1 MPDPGKCSAA
11 CDANDPG
18 DGTGGPEL
26 EYALSCWDL
35 RGHRAVI
42 PGRCARKA
50 DASRSLPTPRCPPNP
65 CHSCDELYRYNLI
78 YSALSAALLVLLAA
92 DTAGSF
98 VALRR
103 DAAAGISEG
112 NAGGFAKLHSEEVE
126 ATDPEAA
133 AAALAVSV
141 LPSPSASGALAVGT
155 PRSRSLLSSL
165 VARAPRLCFLVA
177 TALLVACTALSLW
190 ACTHLLR
197 AQCRDSLA
205 ISLIDAVVT
214 FNAALAALLLAAR
227 ARHRAWRADNP
238 LEAIGLL

>member
-1 MPDPGKCSAA
+1 
-11 CDANDPG
+11 
-18 DGTGGPEL
+18 
-26 EYALSCWDL
+26 
-35 RGHRAVI
+35 
-42 PGRCARKA
+42 
-50 DASRSLPTPRCPPNP
+50 
-65 CHSCDELYRYNLI
+65 
-78 YSALSAALLVLLAA
+78 
-92 DTAGSF
+92 
-98 VALRR
+98 
-103 DAAAGISEG
+103 
-112 NAGGFAKLHSEEVE
+112 
-126 ATDPEAA
+126 
-133 AAALAVSV
+133 V

-177 TALLVACTALSLW
+177 TAVLVACTALSLW